1 MSTEPDTT
9 ADTPSLESSPEA
21 ASPPGSAASPVAEL
35 ARASLATWQRHEAL
49 AEAIV
54 PLTGALYREQAVVCE
69 LFGTSLVRKT
79 PTAILQIHAEAQ
91 RKAGAAVDLQA
102 VHDLLVRM
110 NHRSLGRVRVDLGK
124 LLRRFELARAQAAG
138 PTSLFAWA
146 DAQFATIDRSAAPM
160 PAAPLDVVL
169 YGFGRIGRLIARILI
184 GKTGGGDKYRLRA
197 IVLRPGQSE
206 HLARR
211 ASLLQRDS
219 VHGPF
224 QGTVEVD
231 VERDLLIINGNVV
244 QVIYATSPDTIDY
257 TAHGIHDAVV
267 IDNTGKWR
275 DAEGLRLHLRSPG
288 VGRVVLTA
296 PGKGVPNIVYG
307 VNQGVLTGDESII
320 SAASCTTNA
329 IVPPLASLDA
339 TFGIVHGHVET
350 VHAYTNDQNLIDNFH
365 KKDRR
370 GRGAPLNMVI
380 TSTGAA
386 KAAALALPQLAG
398 RLTGSAIRVP
408 TPNVSLA
415 ILHLQLGTPTTADDL
430 NAHFRDVALDSPLA
444 RQIDVTTSPEIV
456 SSDLVGSS
464 HAGVVDVHATI
475 VSGTTATVYVWYDN
489 EFGYSCQV
497 VRLMQH
503 LAGFTPV
510 HFPA

>member
-1 MSTEPDTT
+1 MTT
-9 ADTPSLESSPEA
+9 D
-21 ASPPGSAASPVAEL
+21 L
-35 ARASLATWQRHEAL
+35 ARTTLETWQRHEAL

-79 PTAILQIHAEAQ
+79 PTTILQIHAEAQ
-91 RKAGAAVDLQA
+91 RKAEAAIDLQA
-102 VHDLLVRM
+102 VHDLLQRM
-110 NHRSLGRVRVDLGK
+110 NGMELGRARVDLGK
-124 LLRRFELARAQAAG
+124 LLRRHTGADGAPELGAIEAALAAVG
-138 PTSLFAWA
+138 R
-146 DAQFATIDRSAAPM
+146 DSAPL
-160 PAAPLDVVL
+160 PAAPQDVVL
-169 YGFGRIGRLIARILI
+169 YGFGRIGRLIARILV

-197 IVLRPGQSE
+197 IVLRPGNKAD
-206 HLARR
+206 LARR
-211 ASLLQRDS
+211 ASLFQRDS

-224 QGTVEVD
+224 EGTVDVD
-231 VERDLLIINGNVV
+231 TERDLLIVNGNVI
-244 QVIYATSPDTIDY
+244 QVIYAAGPESADY
-257 TAHGIHDAVV
+257 AAHGIQDALV

-275 DAEGLRLHLRSPG
+275 DAEGLGLHLRSPG
-288 VGRVVLTA
+288 AARVVLTA

-307 VNQGVLTGDESII
+307 VNHGVLTGDETIV

-329 IVPPLASLDA
+329 IVPVLQSLDA
-339 TFGIVHGHVET
+339 RFGIVHGHVET

-398 RLTGSAIRVP
+398 KLTGSAIRVP

-415 ILHLQLGTPTTADDL
+415 ILNLQLGHETTTEAL
-430 NAHFRDVALDSPLA
+430 NTHFRNVALDSPLA

-456 SSDLVGSS
+456 SSDLVGAS
-464 HAGVVDVHATI
+464 HAGVVDVFATI
-475 VSGTTATVYVWYDN
+475 VRGTTATVYVWYDN

-503 LAGFTPV
+503 MAGVSPV
-510 HFPA
+510 SFPA

>member
-1 MSTEPDTT
+1 MTSD
-9 ADTPSLESSPEA
+9 
-21 ASPPGSAASPVAEL
+21 L
-35 ARASLATWQRHEAL
+35 ARTTLATWQRHEAL

-79 PTAILQIHAEAQ
+79 PTTILQIHAEAQ
-91 RKAGAAVDLQA
+91 RKANVELPLQH

-110 NHRSLGRVRVDLGK
+110 NHRSLGRARIDLGK
-124 LLRRFELARAQAAG
+124 LLRRFAASG
-138 PTSLFAWA
+138 ETDLMAWA
-146 DAQFATIDRSAAPM
+146 DPQLSQICRKT
-160 PAAPLDVVL
+160 APLPDKPQDIVL

-197 IVLRPGQSE
+197 IVLRPGKKE

-211 ASLLQRDS
+211 ASLFMRDS
-219 VHGPF
+219 VHGSF
-224 QGTVEVD
+224 EGTVDVD
-231 VERDLLIINGNVV
+231 TERDLLIVNGNVI
-244 QVIYATSPDTIDY
+244 QVIYASGPADVDY
-257 TAHGIHDAVV
+257 TTYGIQDAVV

-275 DAEGLRLHLRSPG
+275 DAEGLGLHLESPG
-288 VGRVVLTA
+288 AARVILTA
-296 PGKGVPNIVYG
+296 PGKGVPNVVYG
-307 VNQGVLTGDESII
+307 VNQNVLTGEETII

-339 TFGIVHGHVET
+339 TYGIVHGHVET

-398 RLTGSAIRVP
+398 KLTGSAIRVP

-415 ILHLQLGTPTTADDL
+415 ILNLQLGKETTTEAL
-430 NAHFRDVALDSPLA
+430 NAHFRDEALDSPLA

-456 SSDLVGSS
+456 SSDLVGNS
-464 HAGVVDVHATI
+464 HAGIVDVFATI
-475 VSGTTATVYVWYDN
+475 VRGKTATVYVWYDN

-497 VRLMQH
+497 VRLMQY
-503 LAGFTPV
+503 LAQVSPV
-510 HFPA
+510 TFPA

>member
-1 MSTEPDTT
+1 MST
-9 ADTPSLESSPEA
+9 DTPATEFA
-21 ASPPGSAASPVAEL
+21 AHTLSA
-35 ARASLATWQRHEAL
+35 WKQNEAL

-54 PLTGALYREQAVVCE
+54 PLVGALYREQAVVCE
-69 LFGTSLVRKT
+69 LFGASLVGKT
-79 PTAILQIHAEAQ
+79 PTSILQVHAEAQ
-91 RKAGAAVDLQA
+91 RKAGAPIELQQ

-110 NHRSLGRVRVDLGK
+110 NHRSLGRARVDLGK
-124 LLRRFELARAQAAG
+124 LIRRFEQDASADDLLAWSDR
-138 PTSLFAWA
+138 
-146 DAQFATIDRSAAPM
+146 QFHTIGRSAAPM
-160 PAAPLDVVL
+160 PDRARDVVL

-197 IVLRPGQSE
+197 IVLRPGKKAD
-206 HLARR
+206 LARR

-224 QGTVEVD
+224 EGTVEVD
-231 VERDLLIINGNVV
+231 VERDLLIVNGNVV
-244 QVIYATSPDTIDY
+244 QVIYASGPDLIDY
-257 TAHGIHDAVV
+257 TAHGIEDAVL

-275 DAEGLRLHLRSPG
+275 DVDGLSLHLKSKG
-288 VGRVVLTA
+288 VGRVILTA
-296 PGKGVPNIVYG
+296 PGKGIPNVVYG
-307 VNQGVLTGDESII
+307 VNDDVLTGDETII

-329 IVPPLASLDA
+329 IVPPLATLDEA
-339 TFGIVHGHVET
+339 FGIVHGHVET

-398 RLTGSAIRVP
+398 KLTGSAIRVP

-415 ILHLQLGTPTTADDL
+415 ILNLQLGSPTTTEAL
-430 NAHFRDVALDSPLA
+430 NDHFRNVALDSPLA

-475 VSGTTATVYVWYDN
+475 VRGTTATVYVWYDN

-503 LAGFTPV
+503 LAGVSPV
-510 HFPA
+510 QFPAPVR

>member
-1 MSTEPDTT
+1 MTTELDATTLSTWK
-9 ADTPSLESSPEA
+9 A
-21 ASPPGSAASPVAEL
+21 
-35 ARASLATWQRHEAL
+35 HEAL

-54 PLTGALYREQAVVCE
+54 PLAGSLYREQAVICE
-69 LFGTSLVRKT
+69 LFGASIVRKT
-79 PTAILQIHAEAQ
+79 PTTILQIHAEAQ
-91 RKAGAAVDLQA
+91 RKAGVPLSLQA
-102 VHDLLVRM
+102 IHDLLVRM
-110 NHRSLGRVRVDLGK
+110 NHRSLGRARIDLAK
-124 LLRRFELARAQAAG
+124 LLRRFHHSDA
-138 PTSLFAWA
+138 TDLFAWA
-146 DAQFATIDRSAAPM
+146 DAQLRTIDRAAAPM
-160 PAAPLDVVL
+160 PDKARDVVL

-197 IVLRPGQSE
+197 IVLRPGNKD

-224 QGTVEVD
+224 AGCVD
-231 VERDLLIINGNVV
+231 VDTERDLLIINGNVV
-244 QVIYATSPDTIDY
+244 QVIYAQSPDTIDY
-257 TAHGIHDAVV
+257 TAYGIDNAVV

-275 DAEGLRLHLRSPG
+275 DAEGLGLHLKAKG
-288 VGRVVLTA
+288 AGQVILTA
-296 PGKGVPNIVYG
+296 PGKGVPNVVYG
-307 VNQGVLTGDESII
+307 VNEGVLTGSETII

-398 RLTGSAIRVP
+398 KLTGSAIRVP

-415 ILHLQLGTPTTADDL
+415 ILNLQLATETTTEAL

-456 SSDLVGSS
+456 SSDLVGSA

-475 VSGTTATVYVWYDN
+475 VRGKTATVYVWYDN

-497 VRLMQH
+497 VRLLQH
-503 LAGFTPV
+503 ISGVSPV
-510 HFPA
+510 FFPA